1 MKGHIVKPAK
11 GSYSLVIE
19 LGPHP
24 ETGKRQQK
32 WITLEGDKSA
42 AEDELHKQINLVKTG
57 DFIDPDKV
65 TVAEFFDQWLSV
77 VAEQKVGHKTF
88 ERYESIVKNHIVP
101 ALGRLPLPKLT
112 ALHIE
117 THYARLA
124 KEGRKDGREGGLSAQ
139 TILHHH
145 RLISEAMQKAVT
157 WKLRTHNP
165 ADGVTTPGI
174 RRLEVTPIDEAQ
186 AAWLVTAA
194 EGTRLYIP
202 VLIAVCAGLRRG
214 EILAVR
220 WTDVDWDLEA
230 FNIRRALE
238 ESKRGIEF
246 KEPKS
251 KSGRRP
257 VAIPSILLEVLQ
269 IHKAKQQEYREALG
283 DGYQD
288 NDLICCVEEGSIWK
302 PSAFTSAY
310 RDLLRRRKLTGPNFH
325 ALRHAHASHLL
336 KDGVDIKVISRRLGH
351 SRASFTMDV
360 YAHLMPGQDEEAA
373 KRTDAGLRKALKET
387 SRVVGYSGSSL
398 GKSVSK
404 PVAKWQKQA

>member
-1 MKGHIVKPAK
+1 MKGHIVKRAK

-19 LGPHP
+19 LGQHS

-32 WITLEGDKSA
+32 WLTFEGDKRA
-42 AEDELHKQINLVKTG
+42 AEDELHRQINLVRTG

-65 TVAEFFDQWLSV
+65 TVAEFFERWLTV

-101 ALGRLPLPKLT
+101 ALGRLPLQKLT

-165 ADGVTTPGI
+165 ADGVTPPSV
-174 RRLEVTPIDEAQ
+174 RRREVTPIDEAQ

-220 WTDVDWDLEA
+220 WTGVDWDLE
-230 FNIRRALE
+230 
-238 ESKRGIEF
+238 
-246 KEPKS
+246 
-251 KSGRRP
+251 
-257 VAIPSILLEVLQ
+257 
-269 IHKAKQQEYREALG
+269 
-283 DGYQD
+283 
-288 NDLICCVEEGSIWK
+288 
-302 PSAFTSAY
+302 
-310 RDLLRRRKLTGPNFH
+310 
-325 ALRHAHASHLL
+325 
-336 KDGVDIKVISRRLGH
+336 VI
-351 SRASFTMDV
+351 
-360 YAHLMPGQDEEAA
+360 
-373 KRTDAGLRKALKET
+373 
-387 SRVVGYSGSSL
+387 
-398 GKSVSK
+398 
-404 PVAKWQKQA
+404 